1 MNRMNKPLVSV
12 ILIVKNGERYLASA
26 INSVLNCN
34 YQPLEIV
41 VVDGHSTDSTAEI
54 AKSFTEV
61 RYMLQTNQG
70 IANAYNLGIDTA
82 EGELIAFISHDDLWA
97 PNKLQLQVE
106 YLIAHPEI
114 EYIVT
119 KFQYFLAEGC
129 SLPAGFKKE
138 LLGQDH
144 IGRIMETL
152 VARKTVFEK
161 VGKFNPDYKLAED
174 VDWYARAKD
183 QNIPMAVIPEVLL
196 YKRVHNSN
204 SSSDAEVSNQAL
216 LKLLRQ
222 SINRQRSQRV

>member
-1 MNRMNKPLVSV
+1 MNKPLVSV

-41 VVDGHSTDSTAEI
+41 VVDGHSSDSTAEI

-129 SLPAGFKKE
+129 SLPPGFKKE
-138 LLGQDH
+138 LLEQDH
-144 IGRIMETL
+144 VGRIMETL

-183 QNIPMAVIPEVLL
+183 QNISMAVIPEVLL

-204 SSSDAEVSNQAL
+204 SSSDAQVSNQAL

-222 SINRQRSQRV
+222 SINRQRSQKV

>member
-97 PNKLQLQVE
+97 ANKLQLQVE
-106 YLIAHPEI
+106 YLIAHPEV
-114 EYIVT
+114 EYTVS

-129 SLPAGFKKE
+129 SLPPGFKKE
-138 LLGQDH
+138 LLEQDH
-144 IGRIMETL
+144 VGRIMETL

-222 SINRQRSQRV
+222 SINRQRSQKV